1 MILNGIFHLLLGVF
15 ENYGKKIKR
24 SLKAIQ
30 IMRYINPS
38 GVFWLILLVF
48 VHLLTNFTLPLLDFW
63 DADST
68 PVLRIAISILQ
79 DR

>member
-30 IMRYINPS
+30 IMRYINLS
-38 GVFWLILLVF
+38 GVFWLILLAF
-48 VHLLTNFTLPLLDFW
+48 VHLLTN
-63 DADST
+63 S
-68 PVLRIAISILQ
+68 ISNLQ